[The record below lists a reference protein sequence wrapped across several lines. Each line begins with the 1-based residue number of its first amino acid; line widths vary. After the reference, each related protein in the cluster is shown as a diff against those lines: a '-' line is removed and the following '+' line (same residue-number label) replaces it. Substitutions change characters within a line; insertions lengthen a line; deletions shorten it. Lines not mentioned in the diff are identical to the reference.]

1 MQRLPDEI
9 AELERAK
16 LHRDG
21 DERLHVAW
29 AGGTRRGE
37 PHYYRIQGSHV
48 VVEYD
53 NTQRDANHVHSV
65 WRDPADDFGAGAL
78 ARHYAEHHPADARG

>member
-1 MQRLPDEI
+1 MTVTSASTSP
-9 AELERAK
+9 
-16 LHRDG
+16 G
-21 DERLHVAW
+21 P
-29 AGGTRRGE
+29 GGTRRGE
-37 PHYYRIQGSHV
+37 PHYYRIQGSHI